1 MLEQVAETI
10 SRYNM
15 FERGHTVGVAVSGG
29 ADSVCLLHVLLELA
43 PRWALRIRVLHLNHC
58 LRGQES
64 LDDALFVR
72 EMAGRLGL
80 DADLQETDVGLLQAE
95 SGENLEQLARRI
107 RRQFFRERLEAG
119 LLNRVALG
127 HTRSDQAETVLFRLL
142 RGCGTTGLAGILPV
156 TGEGMVRPL
165 LDVHRHSVERF
176 LRKRNI
182 PWREDASNQDPAFA
196 RNRIR
201 HHLLPVLTEGW
212 NPSLTDSLAHM
223 ATLVQDEERYWNS
236 EIERVA
242 GRVLLRREG
251 VMLMRASDLRSLEL
265 PVARR
270 LLRRAI
276 REVRGDLLGVE
287 FKHIE
292 ASLHLARQA
301 GGDGGIQIPG
311 LALRRSFDWIR
322 LAPQGG
328 QIADRDG
335 GFRLELSVPGKILLP
350 GGGTILAV
358 EASADPRTSSPGLD
372 GDRLPGRLAVRNWRP
387 GDRYR
392 PVGHAREV
400 SCKTL
405 FQKHKVPSWERQD
418 WPIVVNGVTIVWARL
433 FGPAFEYAADPLTRR
448 KLTITEVQ
456 NLGATGNPAQDLQR
470 LNE

>member
-1 MLEQVAETI
+1 VLEQVAETI

-43 PRWALRIRVLHLNHC
+43 PRWALRLRVLHLNHC

-64 LDDALFVR
+64 LDDARFVR

-80 DADLQETDVGLLQAE
+80 DVDVQETDVGLLRDK

-107 RRQFFRERLEAG
+107 RRQFFRGRLEAG
-119 LLNRVALG
+119 LVNRIALG
-127 HTRSDQAETVLFRLL
+127 HTRSDQAETVLFRIL

-156 TGEGMVRPL
+156 TKEGVVRPL
-165 LDVHRHSVERF
+165 LEVDRKAVERF
-176 LRKRNI
+176 LQERSI
-182 PWREDASNQDPAFA
+182 PWREDSSNRDPVFA

-201 HHLLPVLTEGW
+201 HHLLPALTESW

-223 ATLVQDEERYWNS
+223 ATLVQDEERHWDQ

-242 GRVLLRREG
+242 GRVLLRRG
-251 VMLMRASDLRSLEL
+251 PVLLMRATDLRSLEL

-276 REVRGDLLGVE
+276 RDVRGDLLGIE

-292 ASLHLARQA
+292 GIIRLAGQT
-301 GGDGGIQIPG
+301 GGEGGIEIPG
-311 LALRRSFDWIR
+311 LELRRSFDWMR
-322 LAPQGG
+322 LAPKGAG
-328 QIADRDG
+328 TVDRDC
-335 GFRLELSVPGKILLP
+335 GFRLDLTVPGKILLP
-350 GGGTILAV
+350 GAGTFLAV
-358 EASADPRTSSPGLD
+358 EVSGNQRTDSPGLD
-372 GDRLPGRLAVRNWRP
+372 GDRLPGGLAVRNWRP

-392 PVGHAREV
+392 PLGHARPV

-405 FQKHKVPSWERQD
+405 FQKHKVPSWDRQY
-418 WPIVVNGVTIVWARL
+418 WPMIASGETIVWARL
-433 FGPAFEYAADPLTRR
+433 FGPAIEYAANPLTRR
-448 KLTITEVQ
+448 VLTIAETRD
-456 NLGATGNPAQDLQR
+456 NGGNGNPEGDLQR
-470 LNE
+470 LDH

>member
-43 PRWALRIRVLHLNHC
+43 PRWALRLRVLHLNHC

-64 LDDALFVR
+64 LDDARFVR

-80 DADLQETDVGLLQAE
+80 DVDVQETDVGLLRAE

-107 RRQFFRERLEAG
+107 RQQFFRGRLEAG
-119 LLNRVALG
+119 LVNRVALG
-127 HTRSDQAETVLFRLL
+127 HTRSDQAETVLFRIL

-156 TGEGMVRPL
+156 TEEGVVRPL
-165 LDVHRHSVERF
+165 LDVHRKAVERF
-176 LRKRNI
+176 LQERNI
-182 PWREDASNQDPAFA
+182 PWREDASNRDPAFA

-201 HHLLPVLTEGW
+201 HHLLPALTESW

-223 ATLVQDEERYWNS
+223 ATLVQDEERYWDQ

-242 GRVLLRREG
+242 GRVLVRRG
-251 VMLMRASDLRSLEL
+251 PVLLVRAANLRSLEL

-276 REVRGDLLGVE
+276 RDAKGDLLGIE

-292 ASLHLARQA
+292 AIVRLAGRT
-301 GGDGGIQIPG
+301 GGEGGIEIPG
-311 LALRRSFDWIR
+311 LELRRSFDWIR
-322 LAPQGG
+322 LAPKGG
-328 QIADRDG
+328 QTVDRDC
-335 GFRLELSVPGKILLP
+335 GFRIDLTVPGKILLP
-350 GGGTILAV
+350 GAGTFLAV
-358 EASADPRTSSPGLD
+358 EVSEDPRASPPGLD

-392 PVGHAREV
+392 PLGHARPV

-405 FQKHKVPSWERQD
+405 FQKHKVPSWERQH
-418 WPIVVNGVTIVWARL
+418 WPIVVNGESIVWARL
-433 FGPAFEYAADPLTRR
+433 FGPALEYAANPLTRQM
-448 KLTITEVQ
+448 LTITETQ
-456 NLGATGNPAQDLQR
+456 NFGADGNPAEDLQR
-470 LNE
+470 LND